1 MYSALR
7 YRIQV
12 TPEQAWFDVQK
23 LVLAAILG
31 FILGTGGNFILYY
44 AINRDRRLRRLER
57 ESKRHK
63 FWKEFFEARN
73 ALPKDARY
81 LERDMNAATAKCR
94 DELSRS
100 YEEIMDHTF
109 WAN

>member
-12 TPEQAWFDVQK
+12 IPEQAWFDVQK

-44 AINRDRRLRRLER
+44 AINRDRRLRRLES
-57 ESKRHK
+57 ESKRYK
-63 FWKEFFEARN
+63 FWKEFLRAAKRCEIQRCECLKSIKPESCWSGA
-73 ALPKDARY
+73 ALK
-81 LERDMNAATAKCR
+81 
-94 DELSRS
+94 EL
-100 YEEIMDHTF
+100 
-109 WAN
+109 